1 MNSLKHLFL
10 YILAF
15 APVAIVAQTERPA
28 VEAQTE
34 RQPDVAAQQTS
45 SEQLSVQQPQAQQSA
60 VGRNTP
66 DLRQSAAVQSACP
79 LKFGYFSYDA
89 ALKSMP
95 EYDVAMRNM
104 AELKSKY
111 DSEAKRVEKEFNEK
125 YELFLEGQRDFPA
138 TILKKRQSE
147 LQELLDKNIAFK
159 EESRRL
165 LEAAE
170 KDVFAPLHDRIAA
183 TLKAIGER
191 KGYAFIINTDN
202 RACPFASRTQGEDI
216 NQIVKDSLR

>member
-1 MNSLKHLFL
+1 MNSLKHFCL

-15 APVAIVAQTERPA
+15 APTAVAAQAEQPA
-28 VEAQTE
+28 VEAQ
-34 RQPDVAAQQTS
+34 QPSAQQPS
-45 SEQLSVQQPQAQQSA
+45 AQPQA
-60 VGRNTP
+60 VDRNTP
-66 DLRQSAAVQSACP
+66 ARQHPAAVQPSVP
-79 LKFGYFSYDA
+79 FKFGYFSYND

-95 EYDVAMRNM
+95 EYAVAMRNM

-170 KDVFAPLHDRIAA
+170 KDVFAPLHDRMAA

-202 RACPFASRTQGEDI
+202 RACPFASQSQGEDI
-216 NQIVKDSLR
+216 NQLVKDSLR